1 MGWGVFIISML
12 SSVVVENKLMLHRYW
27 GVGFCILLTLS
38 SVSLEGADA
47 RSVARDNFPG
57 TLSLH
62 DGRLTANLNAAPL
75 RQVMEE
81 IGNLSGAEI
90 VWLQRNIGGM
100 VSADF
105 SDVPLTR
112 ALRLLLGEKNFL
124 LFYSS
129 EKEGTHL
136 SQIWVSS
143 GGSVPT
149 TAPSSSSV
157 SATLIR
163 QWYQTAMRG
172 ANVPLRLEAV
182 GRLKQHAPN
191 NVRAKRMLSL
201 VARLADNPQVKKAA
215 AAAVP
220 MMRARQ

>member
-1 MGWGVFIISML
+1 MGQGEVIISML
-12 SSVVVENKLMLHRYW
+12 SFSVANKLTSCRRWRVGALILFTMLSVPW
-27 GVGFCILLTLS
+27 G
-38 SVSLEGADA
+38 DA
-47 RSVARDNFPG
+47 AARGDAHKNFPG
-57 TLSLH
+57 MLKLH
-62 DGRLTANLNAAPL
+62 EGKLTANLNAAPL

-100 VSADF
+100 VTADF

-129 EKEGTHL
+129 EGEETHL

-143 GGSVPT
+143 GGSVST
-149 TAPSSSSV
+149 TTSPSSSV

-191 NVRAKRMLSL
+191 NVRAQRMLSL